1 MKYWQIIADNLHE
14 CRLEFGLRVSR
25 GFQRAND
32 LRCRCTSRR
41 WSRVRCAR
49 DVSTSRAA
57 QILIFNRKMDV
68 TTIAN
73 VATALTLIAGVSFG
87 LVEAHRSR
95 RLRQERAAFTAV
107 HAILTPEWMKSM
119 VVVHSIPDGSTASAI
134 EADPRVLD
142 AAHAVGVIL
151 EGLGYSVYERIVPL
165 RVVADLAGGTT
176 RLAWRKLRV
185 YVEEERRRSGSQK
198 TFEWFQWLATQLERH
213 APGKTNLQMGAH
225 EAYRDWKP

>member
-1 MKYWQIIADNLHE
+1 
-14 CRLEFGLRVSR
+14 
-25 GFQRAND
+25 
-32 LRCRCTSRR
+32 
-41 WSRVRCAR
+41 
-49 DVSTSRAA
+49 
-57 QILIFNRKMDV
+57 MDV
-68 TTIAN
+68 ATVAN

-107 HAILTPEWMKSM
+107 QAILTPEWMKSM

-151 EGLGYSVYERIVPL
+151 EGLGYSVYARIVPL
-165 RVVADLAGGTT
+165 HVVADLIGGTT

-213 APGKTNLQMGAH
+213 APGKTNLQIGAH
-225 EAYRDWKP
+225 EAYLDWKP